1 MAYRDNNNP
10 EAVPSTTSIC
20 EDVLEQYRSG
30 DDTLAGLIERNH
42 IEVRDFMILSF
53 VCDQGSM
60 SVDRIKSALGLSRES
75 ILSCVE
81 RLKNIELVIFEVDE
95 SSGKVKGDI
104 SPSMIGK
111 AISQKIH
118 SGSDTGS

>member
-10 EAVPSTTSIC
+10 GSVRPTTSIC
-20 EDVLEQYRSG
+20 EDALEQYRNG

-60 SVDRIKSALGLSRES
+60 TVDRIESALGLSRES

-81 RLKNIELVIFEVDE
+81 RLKNIELVIVDVDE
-95 SSGKVKGDI
+95 CSGEISGDI

-118 SGSDTGS
+118 SSSDTRS